1 MDESFARYLVDRIA
15 ARPAQTCSYLMGL
28 RKLRELR
35 ARCERELGARPGGF
49 SLPAFHD
56 RVLLHGALPLAEL
69 ERSVVAGLEAA
80 ETPA

>member
-1 MDESFARYLVDRIA
+1 MEESFARYLVDRIA
-15 ARPAQTCSYLMGL
+15 ARPGQTSSYMIGL

-35 ARCERELGARPGGF
+35 AHTERTLAPRLGDF

-69 ERSVVAGLEAA
+69 ERSVATALEAE
-80 ETPA
+80 ETRA